1 MPDVARSLLILRT
14 HRKAVMNKK
23 LQKRFD
29 RLELDQQKLL
39 QKLSAVSEEQLN
51 TSPQGKWP
59 ISYIAAHLITSERLS
74 LLYMKK
80 KSQGMPTLR
89 NSGMVEEVKIW
100 VLKLSQRF
108 PFKFKAPV
116 YLVEHTPTSVPLTDL
131 VQRWNAERG
140 KLRKFLEEIKD
151 ENLYKLVY
159 KHPVAGRLNVLQ
171 ALDFMIEHF
180 HHHLPQ
186 INRLL

>member
-1 MPDVARSLLILRT
+1 M
-14 HRKAVMNKK
+14 
-23 LQKRFD
+23 
-29 RLELDQQKLL
+29 
-39 QKLSAVSEEQLN
+39 
-51 TSPQGKWP
+51 
-59 ISYIAAHLITSERLS
+59 
-74 LLYMKK
+74 
-80 KSQGMPTLR
+80 
-89 NSGMVEEVKIW
+89 W

-108 PFKFKAPV
+108 PFKFKAPS
-116 YLVEHTPTSVPLTDL
+116 YLVEHTPTSEPLADL
-131 VQRWNAERG
+131 SQRWNAERG

-151 ENLYKLVY
+151 EDLYKLVY

>member
-1 MPDVARSLLILRT
+1 
-14 HRKAVMNKK
+14 MNKK

-39 QKLSAVSEEQLN
+39 QKLSALSEEQLN
-51 TSPQGKWP
+51 ASPQGKWP

-80 KSQGMPTLR
+80 KSQGISGLR
-89 NSGMVEEVKIW
+89 NSGMVEEVKMW
-100 VLKLSQRF
+100 VLKLSQRI
-108 PFKFKAPV
+108 PFKFKAPG

-131 VQRWNAERG
+131 VQRWTAERG
-140 KLRKFLEEIKD
+140 KLRKFLEDIKD
-151 ENLYKLVY
+151 EDLYKLVY

>member
-1 MPDVARSLLILRT
+1 
-14 HRKAVMNKK
+14 MNKK

-39 QKLSAVSEEQLN
+39 QKLSILSGEQMN
-51 TSPQGKWP
+51 ASPPGKWP
-59 ISYIAAHLITSERLS
+59 ISHIAAHLITSERLS

-80 KSQGMPTLR
+80 KSLGISALP
-89 NSGMVEEVKIW
+89 NSGMVEEVKTW

-116 YLVEHTPTSVPLTDL
+116 HLVEHTPTSMPLTDL
-131 VQRWNAERG
+131 VQLWNAERV
-140 KLRKFLEEIKD
+140 KLRKFLEDIKD
-151 ENLYKLVY
+151 EDLYKLVY
-159 KHPVAGRLNVLQ
+159 KHPVAGRLNVVQ

>member
-1 MPDVARSLLILRT
+1 M
-14 HRKAVMNKK
+14 HKK

-39 QKLSAVSEEQLN
+39 EKLATLSEEQLN
-51 TSPQGKWP
+51 TSPPGKWP

-74 LLYMKK
+74 LIYMKK
-80 KSQGMPTLR
+80 KSQGMLALR
-89 NSGMVEEVKIW
+89 NSGMGEEVKMML
-100 VLKLSQRF
+100 LKVSQRF
-108 PFKFKAPV
+108 PFKFKAPPE
-116 YLVEHTPTSVPLTDL
+116 LVQHTPASVPLSDL
-131 VQRWNAERG
+131 VQRWTKEREN
-140 KLRKFLEEIKD
+140 LRKFLEDIKD
-151 ENLYKLVY
+151 ENIYKLVY